1 MSKNIPEYFR
11 SRVVMALQGTGSAA
25 DDYVL
30 PTPGASKI
38 TMRVLATM
46 GNSEDL
52 ALTLKYANDASGT
65 EATAFA
71 DVPLYVNGVR
81 QDTDSETYTIEDETG
96 NFIVDFVIDP
106 ALIPADKY
114 IGMSYASSNSDNLMC
129 CEIIEDV
136 AYKPTE
142 T

>member
-1 MSKNIPEYFR
+1 M
-11 SRVVMALQGTGSAA
+11 
-25 DDYVL
+25 
-30 PTPGASKI
+30 
-38 TMRVLATM
+38 
-46 GNSEDL
+46 
-52 ALTLKYANDASGT
+52 
-65 EATAFA
+65 
-71 DVPLYVNGVR
+71 PLYVNGVR

-114 IGMSYASSNSDNLMC
+114 IGMSYENSNAANLMC